1 MIVEK
6 VVNIFKKEEFANRF
20 KTINTEFEVQK
31 GKISSIISETEY
43 EELNNE
49 KQTLYQKTTKVEQTA
64 DKINWIV
71 EGESKTEFTLTDQ
84 AAELMTK
91 SLVIKSPDGK
101 EIIIS
106 DGTMN
111 IDRIFAQDIKAT
123 GCIEGLDL
131 KGATG
136 SFSGD
141 VTAESFSIQKSVIS
155 IQDKDIQQSC
165 FDMDT
170 DTVPGTITA
179 YNFIEKMKAFSMD
192 TDCIIDAPKGISTS
206 KVFADE
212 LRATNYVSGRYGVFN
227 YISAYNMYISIAD
240 AQGKYDVVAIKD
252 FIQSMNEKN
261 QDSGWIYPDISSGF
275 FAAYSTDSNQVRYRK
290 VGKVVLIQGICTLKS
305 DVTIEGGIAESTIFT
320 LAEGYR
326 PSSTLHILSQG
337 SGTNKWLLSVR
348 TDGSVTFSRYSNGSG
363 WVNATGKVWLPFSAT
378 FAIG

>member
-6 VVNIFKKEEFANRF
+6 VVNIFKKEDFANRF

-64 DKINWIV
+64 EKINWIV

-123 GCIEGLDL
+123 GCIEGLNL

-170 DTVPGTITA
+170 DTVPGAITA

-227 YISAYNMYISIAD
+227 YI
-240 AQGKYDVVAIKD
+240 
-252 FIQSMNEKN
+252 
-261 QDSGWIYPDISSGF
+261 
-275 FAAYSTDSNQVRYRK
+275 
-290 VGKVVLIQGICTLKS
+290 
-305 DVTIEGGIAESTIFT
+305 
-320 LAEGYR
+320 
-326 PSSTLHILSQG
+326 
-337 SGTNKWLLSVR
+337 
-348 TDGSVTFSRYSNGSG
+348 
-363 WVNATGKVWLPFSAT
+363 
-378 FAIG
+378 